1 MEIETSDLV
10 GQLIIASVSSRMANR
25 AEMGVV
31 SSHKRLN
38 FLYVYGSL
46 FYNVEHFMLIMICD
60 MTAYLLTA

>member
-1 MEIETSDLV
+1 
-10 GQLIIASVSSRMANR
+10 MANR